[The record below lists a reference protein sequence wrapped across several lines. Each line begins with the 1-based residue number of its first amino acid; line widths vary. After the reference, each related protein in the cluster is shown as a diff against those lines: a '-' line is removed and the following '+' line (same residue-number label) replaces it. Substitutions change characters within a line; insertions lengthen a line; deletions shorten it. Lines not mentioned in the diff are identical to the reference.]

1 MMDLMKFITEN
12 NLIVVPVLWI
22 LGTFLKRSS
31 IKDKYIIWWLL
42 GIGIL
47 ATVATKIEL
56 PLTEAII
63 QGVLVTGAAVL
74 GHQLLKQSMKE
85 E

>member
-1 MMDLMKFITEN
+1 MDIMKFITEN
-12 NLIVVPVLWI
+12 NLVVIPVLWI
-22 LGTFLKRSS
+22 IGTFLKRSS

-47 ATVATKIEL
+47 ATVALKIEL
-56 PLTEAII
+56 PLTEAVM

-74 GHQLLKQSMKE
+74 GHQLVKQSQKDE
-85 E
+85 